1 VLFVCLLPPLHKGA
15 LLVARHKMLA
25 TRGPRLPAWVA
36 ASIAASLLA
45 GCVTFTPVPRKP
57 LQEEGV
63 RRLEQHHAKTMA
75 GAARSR
81 SPKRMSRFLTASCTS
96 TANCILGE
104 YCDLGLSGR
113 RLFGAPA
120 ATGICRSNPPSP
132 PSPPPP
138 QPPGYQPMAF
148 TTAASGSS
156 INGAGQLS
164 VASTS
169 SWGLS
174 YSSAHLMTTGVY
186 EWSITAISLTPNTAN
201 SWGVL
206 LGMIPTTQLSG
217 DGLSTLCGLAG
228 QTGASRVG
236 GTIGAARPDRTVNV
250 GDTAYFKFDAVQNKL
265 FLREPLSSGTA
276 PYVLLVSSVPPEN
289 FYVGLTHIAIGT
301 WELKWLPAAESP

>member
-1 VLFVCLLPPLHKGA
+1 
-15 LLVARHKMLA
+15 
-25 TRGPRLPAWVA
+25 
-36 ASIAASLLA
+36 
-45 GCVTFTPVPRKP
+45 
-57 LQEEGV
+57 
-63 RRLEQHHAKTMA
+63 
-75 GAARSR
+75 
-81 SPKRMSRFLTASCTS
+81 
-96 TANCILGE
+96 
-104 YCDLGLSGR
+104 
-113 RLFGAPA
+113 
-120 ATGICRSNPPSP
+120 
-132 PSPPPP
+132 
-138 QPPGYQPMAF
+138 MAF

-201 SWGVL
+201 SWEFM

-217 DGLSTLCGLAG
+217 TGLENNYGFTGENGACNPSLSTSSNDCAAATAA
-228 QTGASRVG
+228 QQSNRV
-236 GTIGAARPDRTVNV
+236 VNV
-250 GDTAYFKFDAVQNKL
+250 GDTAYFKFDGVQNKL

-289 FYVGLTHIAIGT
+289 FYVALTHIAIVGT